1 MNKNIVAIH
10 EIKPVLIL
18 DKPVYVGIS
27 VLDLSKLFMH
37 DYHYNYFKRKFVA
50 KLLFTDTDSL
60 DCEIKTEKDVYKIF
74 YKDKHLFD
82 LSNYPKDSLFYDLT
96 NINKIVK
103 MEDESEG
110 KINDEFVRLKPKM
123 YSIKYVDGK
132 ENKTGKKPIMLLLK
146 I

>member
-10 EIKPVLIL
+10 EIKPVLTL
-18 DKPVYVGIS
+18 DKPVYVGFS
-27 VLDLSKLFMH
+27 VLDLSKLFMY

-82 LSNYPKDSLFYDLT
+82 LSNYPKDSLF
-96 NINKIVK
+96 
-103 MEDESEG
+103 
-110 KINDEFVRLKPKM
+110 
-123 YSIKYVDGK
+123 
-132 ENKTGKKPIMLLLK
+132 
-146 I
+146 